1 MSVSAAIC
9 GFRVSAR
16 GHGDTKAPASVVTI
30 CLLLST
36 FGASH
41 GGGKACRLLGSESTV
56 SLTTFCEAEDVHKK
70 GQVLCGRCSLARSP
84 PLWPQGRA
92 THLHSAARDTRRR
105 SSAKRSFLQVRIRY
119 KTVCLPKSAFRHRLH
134 MCRFL
139 DAGNNETLGALSEH
153 AWHEVAGN
161 VPRALWRL
169 ERGARPREA

>member
-16 GHGDTKAPASVVTI
+16 SHGDTKAPASVVTI

-70 GQVLCGRCSLARSP
+70 GRVLCGRCSLARSP

-119 KTVCLPKSAFRHRLH
+119 KTVCLPKSAFTRCKQRYVGTCADDMGRAARTWHHRR
-134 MCRFL
+134 CST
-139 DAGNNETLGALSEH
+139 ATNGAPPMSQ
-153 AWHEVAGN
+153 
-161 VPRALWRL
+161 
-169 ERGARPREA
+169 

>member
-56 SLTTFCEAEDVHKK
+56 SLTTFCEVGDVHKK
-70 GQVLCGRCSLARSP
+70 GRVLCGRCSLARSP

-92 THLHSAARDTRRR
+92 THLHSVARDTRRR

-134 MCRFL
+134 MCRCY
-139 DAGNNETLGALSEH
+139 GASGEGM
-153 AWHEVAGN
+153 A
-161 VPRALWRL
+161 PSALFNGYRW
-169 ERGARPREA
+169 

>member
-70 GQVLCGRCSLARSP
+70 GRVLCGRCSLARSP

-92 THLHSAARDTRRR
+92 TPSPPRETRADDRAQNVASFRFEFVTRQYVCPNRHSPAVN
-105 SSAKRSFLQVRIRY
+105 SAKSAHVQMIWGERRGHGTIGDAQRLPMELPRCRS
-119 KTVCLPKSAFRHRLH
+119 
-134 MCRFL
+134 
-139 DAGNNETLGALSEH
+139 E
-153 AWHEVAGN
+153 
-161 VPRALWRL
+161 
-169 ERGARPREA
+169 